1 MRIID
6 FGVLNLF
13 IFISGEEK
21 GVLYTFFKSVSFLY
35 AVTNSYAW
43 NKFWTFESKET
54 RGIGK
59 QFFTFMI
66 VSFIGFVINVAVA
79 SFIVNIVGP
88 LGNISPVLWA
98 NIGAFA
104 SIVIVIIWNFLG
116 YKYLVFKM

>member
-1 MRIID
+1 
-6 FGVLNLF
+6 
-13 IFISGEEK
+13 
-21 GVLYTFFKSVSFLY
+21 
-35 AVTNSYAW
+35 
-43 NKFWTFESKET
+43 
-54 RGIGK
+54 
-59 QFFTFMI
+59 MI

-116 YKYLVFKM
+116 YKYLVFKK